1 MNNINLE
8 TERLKQTL
16 KLTINNANLPI
27 VIIKYI
33 LEDLTK
39 EIQQLYKQNILQS
52 IQQEKQKT
60 EEQSS
65 QD

>member
-1 MNNINLE
+1 MSNINLE

-16 KLTINNANLPI
+16 KLTINNSNLPI
-27 VIIKYI
+27 VIVKYI

-60 EEQSS
+60 EEQPS

>member
-33 LEDLTK
+33 LENLNK

>member
-1 MNNINLE
+1 MSNINLDS
-8 TERLKQTL
+8 ERLKQTL
-16 KLTINNANLPI
+16 KITINNANLPI
-27 VIIKYI
+27 IIIKYI